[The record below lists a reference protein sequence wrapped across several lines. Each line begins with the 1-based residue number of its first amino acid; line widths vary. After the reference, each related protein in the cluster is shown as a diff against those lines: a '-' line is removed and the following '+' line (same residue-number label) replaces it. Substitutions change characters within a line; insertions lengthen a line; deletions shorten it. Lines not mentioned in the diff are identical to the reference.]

1 MGNPVKWTFYDS
13 FLLEKNDGTQ
23 NLATSGGD
31 TFKIALFLSTS
42 NCADVTQST
51 YAGLTNEHATEYDYT
66 QNGVTVAQTLTGES
80 QNANFTTAQAQWTA
94 NGGSIIARWAVK
106 YNSTTGGLVAYSL
119 MDDEPAD
126 KEATDTNTF
135 TVSDHADGM
144 FDEAP
149 AA

>member
-1 MGNPVKWTFYDS
+1 MGNPVKWTFYNS

-23 NLATSGGD
+23 NLDSD
-31 TFKIALFLSTS
+31 TFKVALFLSTS
-42 NCADVTQST
+42 NCADVTKST
-51 YAGLTNEHATEYDYT
+51 YASLDNQHAQEYGYT
-66 QNGVTVAQTLTGES
+66 TGGETVVQTLTGES
-80 QNANFTTAQAQWTA
+80 QNVNFTTADAVWTA

-106 YNSTTGGLVAYSL
+106 YNSAGGLVAYSL
-119 MDDEPAD
+119 MDDAPAD
-126 KEATDTNTF
+126 KEATNTNTF